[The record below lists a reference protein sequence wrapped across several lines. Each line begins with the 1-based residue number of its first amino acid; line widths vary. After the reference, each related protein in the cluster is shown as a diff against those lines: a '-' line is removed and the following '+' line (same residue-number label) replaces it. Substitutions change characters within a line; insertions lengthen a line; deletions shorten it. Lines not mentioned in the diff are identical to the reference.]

1 MSSDWV
7 QNELGNIELGDKR
20 LNKRILQ
27 IVTCLC
33 DNLGSSI
40 VCALPDFS
48 SVTGAYRLLKNPKT
62 DYKKILKEHNL
73 QTIKRMESIDDSQP
87 ILAIQDTTYIDLSSK
102 TIADN
107 LGFIGN
113 LSSKGFIAH
122 ITILTTSDNVML
134 GVLFSKIWTRPVP
147 EEAMTNAKRNKLPV
161 EDKESYKW
169 IESFSFTDQ
178 IAQEFPNKQ
187 IINIGDRDSD
197 MFELFKVAT
206 KQDASAKLVIR
217 ANYDRKIM
225 TEENKGYNNLWDELI
240 KEEAKIKY
248 PIHLPGTEKR
258 EARDTVLEIKS
269 KSVRILPPKAFK
281 EHANIEINAVMVRE
295 VNANILEADKVEWML
310 LTTLPID
317 TADQIKNVVENY
329 KSRWLIEVYF
339 RLLKSVCKVE
349 NHNFSEINTYLACIS
364 IKIICAWR
372 VMYMMKI
379 CKTYPDTNPD
389 NVFSKDE
396 QEIIKKVNKKKSL
409 KSAREYIRALAS
421 LGGFLGRKSDGEPGY
436 VYISQGLVA
445 LSFMKK
451 LWIEMKG

>member
-1 MSSDWV
+1 M
-7 QNELGNIELGDKR
+7 
-20 LNKRILQ
+20 
-27 IVTCLC
+27 
-33 DNLGSSI
+33 
-40 VCALPDFS
+40 
-48 SVTGAYRLLKNPKT
+48 
-62 DYKKILKEHNL
+62 
-73 QTIKRMESIDDSQP
+73 
-87 ILAIQDTTYIDLSSK
+87 SSK

-178 IAQEFPNKQ
+178 IAQEFSNKQ

-248 PIHLPGTEKR
+248 PNICQGQK
-258 EARDTVLEIKS
+258 
-269 KSVRILPPKAFK
+269 K
-281 EHANIEINAVMVRE
+281 ER
-295 VNANILEADKVEWML
+295 
-310 LTTLPID
+310 
-317 TADQIKNVVENY
+317 
-329 KSRWLIEVYF
+329 
-339 RLLKSVCKVE
+339 
-349 NHNFSEINTYLACIS
+349 
-364 IKIICAWR
+364 
-372 VMYMMKI
+372 
-379 CKTYPDTNPD
+379 
-389 NVFSKDE
+389 
-396 QEIIKKVNKKKSL
+396 QEI
-409 KSAREYIRALAS
+409 RY
-421 LGGFLGRKSDGEPGY
+421 
-436 VYISQGLVA
+436 
-445 LSFMKK
+445 
-451 LWIEMKG
+451 